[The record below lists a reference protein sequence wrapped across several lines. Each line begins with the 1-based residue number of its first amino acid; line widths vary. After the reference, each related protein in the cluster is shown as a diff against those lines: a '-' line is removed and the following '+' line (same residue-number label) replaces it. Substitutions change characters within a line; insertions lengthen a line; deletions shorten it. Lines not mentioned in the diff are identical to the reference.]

1 MRRWV
6 RRDGHQASFCSVGRR
21 SFLLYTSSAN
31 AVNRSLRCLPGMR
44 VPTEWREPIEHGRVL
59 LLSPFE
65 KKYRR
70 ATADLAQKR
79 NEFVAAAHG
88 GDFDALIAV
97 LDPEVVLRADRDPAS
112 RSIRGSMAVAQQAIG
127 SSKLVQRTESVIANG
142 APGIVSWLPN

>member
-1 MRRWV
+1 
-6 RRDGHQASFCSVGRR
+6 
-21 SFLLYTSSAN
+21 
-31 AVNRSLRCLPGMR
+31 MR

-142 APGIVSWLPN
+142 APGIVSWLPNGKPMAVLGFVVAHDKIAEIYVLSSPERVQQLLNYRPPSR

>member
-1 MRRWV
+1 
-6 RRDGHQASFCSVGRR
+6 
-21 SFLLYTSSAN
+21 
-31 AVNRSLRCLPGMR
+31 MR

-112 RSIRGSMAVAQQAIG
+112 RGIRGSMAVAQQAIG

-142 APGIVSWLPN
+142 APGIVSWLPNGKPMAVLGFVVAHDKIAEIYVLSSPERVQQLLNYRPPSR